1 MWYDTKKR
9 LQKRLGYKDK
19 DYSKIKFFIITD
31 AYAYNSKQIPLDDGD
46 PPRLP
51 PLIIPRIALTF
62 AEEVIYDRLSDK
74 QGKEFIGLDHPDRS
88 PNRKGIFSEKALTIK
103 S

>member
-1 MWYDTKKR
+1 
-9 LQKRLGYKDK
+9 LGYKDK

-31 AYAYNSKQIPLDDGD
+31 PYAYISKQIPLDDGLSRI
-46 PPRLP
+46 PSHSLLVFVSYFSTRTRLM
-51 PLIIPRIALTF
+51 F